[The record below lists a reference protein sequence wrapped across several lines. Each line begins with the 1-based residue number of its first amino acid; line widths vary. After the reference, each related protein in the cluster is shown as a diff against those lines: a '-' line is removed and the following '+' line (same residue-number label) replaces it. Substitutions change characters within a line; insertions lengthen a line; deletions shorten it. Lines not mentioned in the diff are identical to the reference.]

1 MNDFDAFSLRFQRAS
16 GRGLELLDQRQL
28 PDNEVWLDANSPSQM
43 WHHIEC
49 LAVRGAPMIGVAAA
63 CCLAVHATSSAA
75 PTREQVVQAADYLE
89 SSRPTAVNLRYC
101 CDAVRAASTTDD
113 SGDSG
118 DDAAWRLRVVAVA
131 QRLLDRETAMCDA
144 MARHGAALVR
154 EGDGIL
160 THCNTGSLAVPG
172 CGTALGV
179 IRLAHRQGKRIHVFV
194 DETRPL
200 LQGGRLT
207 TYELRREGIPYTL
220 IADNMAA
227 TLMRDGKIQRIFV
240 GADRIAVNGDFANK
254 IGTYTVAVLA
264 KHHGIPFHAVAPAS
278 TIDPRCANGAAIP
291 IEQRNAD
298 EVRGAR
304 GARWAPADA
313 PVYNPAFDV
322 TPMALVTSHIL
333 DTGVFD
339 AAALAKLDGG
349 FAAVHQ

>member
-1 MNDFDAFSLRFQRAS
+1 MNDFDAFSLRFQRTS

-28 PDNEVWLDANSPSQM
+28 PDNEVWLDANTPAQM

-63 CCLAVHATSSAA
+63 CCLAVHATSSSSPSRTDVVNAA
-75 PTREQVVQAADYLE
+75 NYLE

-101 CDAVRAASTTDD
+101 CDAVRDVCSNGKG
-113 SGDSG
+113 GDGG
-118 DDAAWRLRVVAVA
+118 DDVAWRQGVVDVA
-131 QRLLDRETAMCDA
+131 RGLLERETAMCDA
-144 MARHGAALVR
+144 MATHGAALVR
-154 EGDGIL
+154 DGDGIL

-227 TLMRDGKIQRIFV
+227 TLMRDGKIQRVFV

-304 GARWAPADA
+304 GQRWAPADA

-322 TPMALVTSHIL
+322 TPMSLVTSHIL

-339 AAALAKLDGG
+339 ATALAALDGG
-349 FAAVHQ
+349 FAAVHK

>member
-1 MNDFDAFSLRFQRAS
+1 MNNFDAFSLRFVR
-16 GRGLELLDQRQL
+16 GGGGLELLDQREL
-28 PDNEVWLDANSPSQM
+28 PDKEVWLDANTPEAM
-43 WHHIEC
+43 WRHIEC

-63 CCLAVHATSSAA
+63 CCLAVLSEGESVS
-75 PTREQVVQAADYLE
+75 RDEVRRAADHLE
-89 SSRPTAVNLRYC
+89 SARPTAVNLRFC
-101 CDAVRAASTTDD
+101 CEAIRVTVQEASTNGPD
-113 SGDSG
+113 
-118 DDAAWRLRVVAVA
+118 WRVRVA
-131 QRLLDRETAMCDA
+131 QTATRLLEAEIAMCDK
-144 MARHGAALVR
+144 MASFGAALVR
-154 EGDGIL
+154 DGDGIL

-179 IRLAHRQGKRIHVFV
+179 IRLAHKQGKRIHVFV

-220 IADNMAA
+220 LADNMAA
-227 TLMRDGKIQRIFV
+227 TLMRDGKIQRVFV

-278 TIDPRCANGAAIP
+278 TIDPHCADGAAIP

-304 GARWAPADA
+304 GQRWAPADA

-339 AAALAKLDGG
+339 AAALAKLEGG

>member
-16 GRGLELLDQRQL
+16 GLGLELLDQRQL
-28 PDNEVWLDANSPSQM
+28 PDNEVWLDANTPNQM

-63 CCLAVHATSSAA
+63 CCLAVFANSKSAPNRDDVA
-75 PTREQVVQAADYLE
+75 KAADYLE

-101 CDAVRAASTTDD
+101 CDAVREVCRNSANLDD
-113 SGDSG
+113 LE
-118 DDAAWRLRVVAVA
+118 WRTQVAAVA
-131 QRLLDRETAMCDA
+131 QKLLDRETAMCDA
-144 MARHGAALVR
+144 MARHGAALVND
-154 EGDGIL
+154 GDGIL

-179 IRLAHRQGKRIHVFV
+179 IRLAHRQGKRVHVFV

-304 GARWAPADA
+304 GQRWAPADA

-339 AAALAKLDGG
+339 AAALAKLEGG